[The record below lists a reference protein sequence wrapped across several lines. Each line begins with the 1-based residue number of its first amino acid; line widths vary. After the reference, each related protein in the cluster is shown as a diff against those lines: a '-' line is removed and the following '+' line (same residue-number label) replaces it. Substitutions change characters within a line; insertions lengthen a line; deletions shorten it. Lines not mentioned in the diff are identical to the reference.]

1 MCVRVRVRICTRV
14 GKERK
19 GRDGVTFFFRAGLG
33 KIREKDDDISRA

>member
-19 GRDGVTFFFRAGLG
+19 RRDGVTFFFELDLE
-33 KIREKDDDISRA
+33 REKDDDISRA